1 MAQNIKQIHVGDA
14 IKIKWI
20 VDKDGQESESWYDA
34 IVMKIHRMEGTRYL
48 VCSVEYNDGT
58 LDKSHIFWEKDYGTC
73 WKFNYEDDSS
83 DTEAEEEDDVSTENS
98 DDSDDSVVED
108 NFEHDDRNDN
118 NDNEWNWTPD
128 WGDNNA
134 GNNANAQ
141 NDTPKVVYVEPRN
154 NLAYD
159 IDNLSTQLS
168 SIRSSVR
175 AICIMYFITHL
186 PLWIFVYLKMYE
198 AVVGESLFPVTR

>member
-20 VDKDGQESESWYDA
+20 VEKDGQESESWYDA
-34 IVMKIHRMEGTRYL
+34 IVTKIHRMEGTRYL

-58 LDKSHIFWEKDYGTC
+58 VDKSHIFWEKDYGTC
-73 WKFNYEDDSS
+73 WKFASEDDSS
-83 DTEAEEEDDVSTENS
+83 DSDEDNDSS
-98 DDSDDSVVED
+98 DDSIVED
-108 NFEHDDRNDN
+108 NFEHDDRNDR

-128 WGDNNA
+128 WGE
-134 GNNANAQ
+134 NANVH

-159 IDNLSTQLS
+159 IDNLSRELS

-186 PLWIFVYLKMYE
+186 PLWIFVYLKIYE
-198 AVVGESLFPVTR
+198 AFVGESLFPIKH